1 MSPRKK
7 RKLVHQTHLDEVNE
21 LMRFDKSLDK
31 RGIKKFSAQTIDLNN
46 VLDWECDHYEEVYN

>member
-7 RKLVHQTHLDEVNE
+7 KKLVHQTHSDEIGE
-21 LMRFDKSLDK
+21 LVRFGKVPTK
-31 RGIKKFSAQTIDLNN
+31 RGIKKFSAQTIDLKN